1 MRKQSYIKYYEFI
14 SIEKL
19 YIINIYQ
26 MNKILDVMEDIKQ
39 NITDNQYKIIM
50 DSLMEIHKTNN
61 NGNLLPVLSVNQ
73 QLNKFVSLFNW
84 LDRKLELT
92 ESQNDRINRRD
103 LYKYIKVNYF
113 NCSYNTTCGFIK
125 TLINIYFTYSEKGQ
139 TNYTYF
145 EYVKYRN

>member
-1 MRKQSYIKYYEFI
+1 
-14 SIEKL
+14 
-19 YIINIYQ
+19 

-73 QLNKFVSLFNW
+73 KLNKFVSLFNW
-84 LDRKLELT
+84 LDRKLEIT

-113 NCSYNTTCGFIK
+113 NCSYNTTCNFIK

-139 TNYTYF
+139 RDYTYF
-145 EYVKYRN
+145 EYVKYRNL

>member
-1 MRKQSYIKYYEFI
+1 
-14 SIEKL
+14 
-19 YIINIYQ
+19 

-39 NITDNQYKIIM
+39 NITDKEYKTIM

-61 NGNLLPVLSVNQ
+61 NSNLLPVLSVNQ
-73 QLNKFVSLFNW
+73 KLNKFASLFNW

-125 TLINIYFTYSEKGQ
+125 NAYKHLFYVFRKKDKQIIHILSMLNTEIKNIYSSSSSSIHSFKFLS
-139 TNYTYF
+139 
-145 EYVKYRN
+145 

>member
-1 MRKQSYIKYYEFI
+1 
-14 SIEKL
+14 
-19 YIINIYQ
+19 

-39 NITDNQYKIIM
+39 NITDKEYKKIM

-61 NGNLLPVLSVNQ
+61 NSNLLPVLSVNQ

-113 NCSYNTTCGFIK
+113 KCSYNTTCGFIK

>member
-1 MRKQSYIKYYEFI
+1 
-14 SIEKL
+14 
-19 YIINIYQ
+19 

-39 NITDNQYKIIM
+39 NITNNQYKIIM

-73 QLNKFVSLFNW
+73 KLNKFASFFNW
-84 LDRKLELT
+84 LDRKLEIT
-92 ESQNDRINRRD
+92 ESQNNCINRRD
-103 LYKYIKVNYF
+103 LYKYVKVNYF
-113 NCSYNTTCGFIK
+113 NYSNNTTCNFIK